1 MEIKLLISVLL
12 MLISF
17 ISIDNNIEYNHNNF
31 IVNENSENDENY
43 IDYEAFDYIR
53 KCYNN
58 IDFFSDFNTCD
69 SSVNEYYKKQYLRL
83 LDCEVK
89 FKVKETDEEYY
100 VNQYSE
106 MNCGDEYDK
115 KDYVYYYFDAD
126 NDSLPELCITDET
139 RFIYIMKYNSDSDEF
154 VLWHEVPTTW
164 IRLLGSRKLWLYSGT
179 SPIKY
184 AFYQLDQNGDTECT
198 VMFYIEERYKQ
209 ESNETETVYM
219 LTLPEF
225 SNGREGSIPENVK
238 KQSAQKDSHSYYRVT
253 EEQWNELTEN
263 FFEEKEASKEKIIE
277 VRFTYD
283 ELFSE

>member
-1 MEIKLLISVLL
+1 MAIKVLISCLL
-12 MLISF
+12 MLLPFINIDNNMEDNGNN
-17 ISIDNNIEYNHNNF
+17 ISID
-31 IVNENSENDENY
+31 ENSDNDADY
-43 IDYEAFDYIR
+43 IDNETFDYI
-53 KCYNN
+53 KECYDN
-58 IDFFSDFNTCD
+58 IDFSSDFKTCD
-69 SSVNEYYKKQYLRL
+69 SSVNEQYKKQYLRL
-83 LDCEVK
+83 LDCDVK
-89 FKVKETDEEYY
+89 FRVKDTDEEYY
-100 VNQYSE
+100 INQYNE

-139 RFIYIMKYNSDSDEF
+139 RFIYIMKYISYSDEF
-154 VLWHEVPTTW
+154 VLWHEVDTTW

-184 AFYQLDQNGDTECT
+184 AFYQLDQNGDTEYT

-225 SNGREGSIPENVK
+225 SHE
-238 KQSAQKDSHSYYRVT
+238 DSHCYYRVT

-263 FFEEKEASKEKIIE
+263 FFEEKEISKEKIKE

-283 ELFSE
+283 ELFNE